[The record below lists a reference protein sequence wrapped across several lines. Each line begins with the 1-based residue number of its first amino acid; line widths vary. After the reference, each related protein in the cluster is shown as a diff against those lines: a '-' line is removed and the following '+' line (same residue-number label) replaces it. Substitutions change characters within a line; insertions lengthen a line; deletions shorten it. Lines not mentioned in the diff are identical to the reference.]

1 MGQRKVYI
9 DFVDGN
15 GYIDISDFVKYDTL
29 SIQETAFND
38 TFHAAQN
45 TCSFSV
51 IYDVSIYT
59 KITTNTKNLPLRI
72 FDLREEAAIHTEAD
86 QPILTENGVR
96 LLIETSVAVPIF
108 AGHIPPKSSR
118 DYNGIL
124 DNTIIKINAT
134 DNLDYFD
141 MPVGDVLYAN
151 CAVMNPSDPANSI
164 VHKLALIAGWTATMV
179 STAAIP
185 TVIARY
191 SPSDEK
197 VTVRSILDT
206 LLYEYGYTLFLNENG
221 DLAPIQWD
229 RSIPSGTIPEFNE
242 DNIIDEISIENST
255 QKYDGVKVVY
265 YDLNSVNDMRLYR
278 DSNCGY
284 ASDGSFA
291 GFAILDN
298 TDYPPA
304 ANTID
309 ETTGN
314 KQIVYQEYTDDAIK
328 YATNKAIQQNLDY
341 NYKNY
346 DSDFTSIVATENYYV
361 DRRFQSPITVVTEA
375 FANKKCQLLYRNTTG
390 SPVLLYYNDVYAT
403 IWYKSAE
410 HTAIKNI
417 VTTPSDVYEYTS
429 SYIFNKA
436 VGDELALAIAAQY
449 KNGLRTYEHTSE
461 KDYHCGDIV
470 RIVLSGEGT
479 NTYALVQ
486 NKAWDEKDQLYTYS
500 CMSYNPTRET
510 LTSQT
515 VVEVGAINSA
525 ESYASIHSIGTP
537 EAVSGA
543 ISAVQLALE
552 DQIDGKIACFYQND
566 APVSTENYTLCEGD
580 LWFDTNDGNN
590 QYRYNGTNWID
601 VQDTGI
607 AAAYN
612 LANSKN
618 TIFATLALAQDSA
631 VIGDLFLD
639 NSLMYRC
646 NVAGGA
652 ITLDNSNST
661 TRLTIKN
668 FGRLATAPSSG
679 MIANDTYY
687 NTANETSYYYDG
699 NVWVASATSGA
710 TVVTTYTPKYLG
722 IGILASLTT
731 KVFTGATVNGNGV
744 ITVGTTTTPN
754 TGDWVVNYSAA
765 NVPLGMY
772 VWRTDT
778 WVISTNVEL
787 ISAAAIDLCNLQV
800 GGITIDGFTTFTT
813 AIIKTL
819 FAKQIKLLDN
829 GKLYSG
835 AGNYNNAN
843 TPTYI
848 GADGRVSLGNR
859 LAFDGSDLTV
869 NGTLDT
875 DEIYMK
881 ADCQIIGQEY
891 MKASNVVSIDLVSG
905 DITAIKSQLNT
916 LLNSYGVPLYN
927 TGDYASDRRL
937 YCSVIS
943 YDDTHP
949 VVMNYAGPLRITN
962 VVDRYTVSGV
972 VKYDIG
978 IYYLRPFTAGN
989 TGETGVYRTII
1000 SGNTLV
1006 PDLTGNSNA
1015 LRLTYTVIGSTS
1027 YGSHYIEGPLRT
1039 RMGLQQRCRGI
1050 MGDKDTPFATQDNV
1064 FQFVTYLFRIRNTL
1078 PGFVYY
1084 TISCCVQH
1092 SNGYKYAGMLYQ
1104 DSSTSVQVGWG
1115 STMITCTSGNTSPV
1129 DVRFIYV

>member
-29 SIQETAFND
+29 TIQEAAFND

-72 FDLREEAAIHTEAD
+72 FDLREDAAIHTEAD
-86 QPILTENGVR
+86 QPLLTESGVR
-96 LLIETSVAVPIF
+96 LLIETSVAVPVF

-118 DYNGIL
+118 EYNGIL
-124 DNTIIKINAT
+124 DNTIIKISAT

-141 MPVGDVLYAN
+141 IPVGDVLYAN

-164 VHKLALIAGWTATMV
+164 VHKLALIAGWTTSMI
-179 STAAIP
+179 SSISIP
-185 TVIARY
+185 TGIARY

-265 YDLNSVNDMRLYR
+265 YDLNSVNNMRLYR

-291 GFAILDN
+291 GYAILNN

-304 ANTID
+304 ANAID

-346 DSDFTSIVATENYYV
+346 DSDFTSIVATENHYV

-417 VTTPSDVYEYTS
+417 ATTPSDVYEYTS

-449 KNGLRTYEHTSE
+449 KNGLRTYEHASE

-510 LTSQT
+510 LTSQI

-537 EAVSGA
+537 EAVA
-543 ISAVQLALE
+543 TTVQPIIVE
-552 DQIDGKIACFYQND
+552 H
-566 APVSTENYTLCEGD
+566 
-580 LWFDTNDGNN
+580 
-590 QYRYNGTNWID
+590 
-601 VQDTGI
+601 
-607 AAAYN
+607 
-612 LANSKN
+612 
-618 TIFATLALAQDSA
+618 
-631 VIGDLFLD
+631 
-639 NSLMYRC
+639 
-646 NVAGGA
+646 
-652 ITLDNSNST
+652 
-661 TRLTIKN
+661 
-668 FGRLATAPSSG
+668 
-679 MIANDTYY
+679 
-687 NTANETSYYYDG
+687 
-699 NVWVASATSGA
+699 
-710 TVVTTYTPKYLG
+710 TPKYLG
-722 IGILASLTT
+722 IGILAGLAT
-731 KVFTGATVNGNGV
+731 KVFTGATINGNGV
-744 ITVGTTTTPN
+744 ITAGASVTPN
-754 TGDWVVNYSAA
+754 TGDWMINYSSA
-765 NVPLGMY
+765 NAPIGMY

-819 FAKQIKLLDN
+819 FAQQIKLLDN

-859 LAFDGSDLTV
+859 LVFDGSDLTV

-881 ADCQIIGQEY
+881 ADCQVIGQEY
-891 MKASNVVSIDLVSG
+891 MKTSNTVSIDLVSG
-905 DITAIKSQLNT
+905 DITSIKSQLNT
-916 LLNSYGVPLYN
+916 LLNSYGVQLYN
-927 TGDYASDRRL
+927 TEDYASDRRL

-962 VVDRYTVSGV
+962 IVDRYTVGGV

-1015 LRLTYTVIGSTS
+1015 LCLTYTVIGSTS

-1050 MGDKDTPFATQDNV
+1050 MGDKDTPFATQDDV
-1064 FQFVTYLFRIRNTL
+1064 FQFVTYLFRTRNTL

-1115 STMITCTSGNTSPV
+1115 SAMITCTSGNTSPV